1 MLVAEGQGVQ
11 VAEEIDFSK
20 VSKLENNKQPPTET
34 DVREWCRI
42 CGAEAQTTDLVASV
56 RNVNAF

>member
-1 MLVAEGQGVQ
+1 MQ